1 VRVGWRDRDYARWTD
16 EERRRFL
23 GSSVPSSSRPRI
35 GSPLPSSPR
44 PRIGSRVPSSQPRLF
59 GSSRVGVA
67 QGASLAIIVSAVL
80 FLLGHVPYSHPLIP
94 ALHFTVPRPPFLT
107 QASSTTATLGKI
119 SVPRSARLGSFL
131 TLHGQ
136 LPSGESGTVSVDGA
150 YRRPPWQLLAAVPAQ
165 DGFYTAR
172 IHLSR
177 TGLLHL
183 RITHPDG
190 HRSVGSIRVV
200 R

>member
-23 GSSVPSSSRPRI
+23 GSGMR
-35 GSPLPSSPR
+35 SSPP
-44 PRIGSRVPSSQPRLF
+44 PRTGFRVPASTPRLF
-59 GSSRVGVA
+59 GPRIGLA
-67 QGASLAIIVSAVL
+67 QGASLTIIASAVL
-80 FLLGHVPYSHPLIP
+80 FLLGHVPSNHPLIP
-94 ALHFTVPRPPFLT
+94 ALHFTIPGPPFLT
-107 QASSTTATLGKI
+107 QGSSTRAALGKV
-119 SVPRSARLGSFL
+119 SVPHSARLGSFL
-131 TLHGQ
+131 TFHGQ
-136 LPSGESGTVSVDGA
+136 LPSGESGTVSVEGA

-165 DGFYTAR
+165 DGSYMAR
-172 IHLSR
+172 IRLSR

-183 RITHPDG
+183 RITDPDG